1 MKLDAVVLPATVWY
15 FQFPG
20 LVSVHIGVEPAMTGV
35 SRFGELRP
43 TWKYVA
49 HTVPPSTALFF
60 LPL

>member
-1 MKLDAVVLPATVWY
+1 MLPATVC
-15 FQFPG
+15 FPFPG
-20 LVSVHIGVEPAMTGV
+20 SVSVHIGVEPAMTGV

-49 HTVPPSTALFF
+49 HAVPPSTALFF